1 MLPGKTYTIEDVLR
15 TARRRIWLVLVPFAI
30 IAAGTAVVARK
41 LPDFYRADTLILV
54 VPQRI
59 PESYVRSTITMRIED
74 RIQAIKQQ
82 ILSRTVLEE
91 TIKRFNLYPE
101 ERKAG
106 TIMEDI
112 VGRMRGEINIEPI
125 KQGDAF
131 RISYIGRDPGTVMRV
146 TEYLTNSF
154 INQNLKDRTSLADQ
168 TNQFLET
175 QLEDARRRLLEQE
188 QKLQAYNQAHS
199 GELPTQQGSN
209 LQAISNLQMQIQA
222 VLNQIAADQDRRR
235 AVEREIS
242 DVQTQIRL
250 FPPVDPTPVQ
260 NGTANV
266 ALGTASQRLNA
277 AKAQLAAFYAQKY
290 TDEHPQVKATK
301 KLIQQLQKQV
311 DDEALNQPLDTKGQA
326 KSITP
331 ADYQNQKRLESLNDE
346 IEILNRRIEAK
357 GAEEKKLRA
366 MSDSY
371 QHNAD
376 MAPARASELVELTRD
391 YATLQGLYSSLL
403 AKKEESKLSAN
414 LEARAIGEQ
423 FKLVDPAKFPE
434 RPTKPNRVIINMVGM
449 AAGLGLGI
457 ALVGLLE
464 WRDSSF
470 KTDDEVSSVL
480 TLPVLAVVPLMQSNV
495 DRERVARRRLIT
507 SVGLVG
513 TVLGCLAVV
522 VYTFVR

>member
-1 MLPGKTYTIEDVLR
+1 MLPGKTYTVEDVLR
-15 TARRRIWLVLVPFAI
+15 IARRRIWLVLVPFAI

-41 LPDFYRADTLILV
+41 LPDTYKADTLILV

-59 PESYVRSTITMRIED
+59 PETYVRSTITMRIED

-91 TIKRFNLYPE
+91 TIKRFNLYPD

-106 TIMEDI
+106 AIMEDI
-112 VGRMRGEINIEPI
+112 VGKMRSAIMIEPI
-125 KQGDAF
+125 KLGDAF
-131 RISYIGRDPGTVMRV
+131 RISYTGRDPGTVMRV

-154 INQNLKDRTSLADQ
+154 INQNLKDRTTLAEE

-175 QLEDARRRLLEQE
+175 QLEVARRRLLEQE

-199 GELPTQQGSN
+199 GELPTQQPSN

-222 VLNQIAADQDRRR
+222 VLNQISADQDRRR
-235 AVEREIS
+235 AVERDITNL
-242 DVQTQIRL
+242 QTQIRL

-260 NGTANV
+260 VGTPNV
-266 ALGTASQRLNA
+266 ALGTALQRLNA

-290 TDEHPQVKATK
+290 TDEHPEVKRLK

-311 DDEALNQPLDTKGQA
+311 DDEALNQPLDTKGQSKA
-326 KSITP
+326 ITP
-331 ADYQNQKRLESLNDE
+331 AEYANQKQLEALNDE
-346 IEILNRRIEAK
+346 LETINKRIEAK
-357 GAEEKKLRA
+357 TAEEKRLRA
-366 MSDSY
+366 MSDGY
-371 QHNAD
+371 QFKAD

-403 AKKEESKLSAN
+403 AKKEESKVSAN

-434 RPTKPNRVIINMVGM
+434 RPTSPNRVTINMVGM
-449 AAGLGLGI
+449 AAGMGIGI

-470 KTDDEVSSVL
+470 KTDDEVSNVL
-480 TLPVLAVVPLMQSNV
+480 TLPVLAVVPLMQSNE
-495 DRERVARRRLIT
+495 DRQRLARRKLIT